1 MVGYDG
7 RQTVATVA
15 MKQMKQVR
23 DLVAR
28 YLITSAL
35 PYINGIKHLGNLV
48 GSLLPADVAARTFRM
63 EGDEV
68 LFICATDEHGTPAEL
83 AAREAG
89 QEVGEFARQE
99 HLRQRAVYEAF
110 GLSFDWFGRTSSAAN
125 HELTQRFYRKLDEN
139 GYIEEQTIRQFFSL
153 DDGRFLPD
161 RYVTGTCPHCG
172 YDRARGDQCENCT
185 RVLDPVD
192 LIRPRSTI
200 SGSERLE
207 LRESR
212 HLFLNLGPL
221 ADRLRGFIL
230 AHADWPRLTTSVA
243 LKWLDEGLRPR
254 AITRDLTWGVPVPRE
269 GFRDKV
275 FYVWFD
281 APIGYIGATKEWA
294 DADPARRDWQSWWL
308 GQDDVRYIQF
318 MAKDNLPF
326 HTIFFPGME
335 MGSGEPWTLAA
346 YIKGFSWL
354 TYDGGKF
361 STSQGRGIFMDQ
373 ALDILPADYWRYAL
387 LAQAP
392 ETDDADFTWER
403 FAAITNKD
411 LVGIFG
417 NFCHRVL
424 TLTVANFGEAVPEG
438 GEPGVFENRLCDAVR
453 TSLETYREHL
463 RAFEYRRAVQEMRR
477 LWSLGNL
484 YLEERAPWR
493 LVKED
498 RPAAALVLRHAL
510 NLMRVYA
517 LAAWPLMP
525 DTART
530 ILTGLG
536 RVDDV
541 KEPRYA
547 GAERL
552 DTLIGGESLKPFPPL
567 FRRLDADE
575 VAVLRARYA
584 GTGPS

>member
-1 MVGYDG
+1 
-7 RQTVATVA
+7 
-15 MKQMKQVR
+15 
-23 DLVAR
+23 VAR

-48 GSLLPADVAARTFRM
+48 GSLLPADVAARTLRM
-63 EGDEV
+63 EGEEV

-89 QEVGEFARQE
+89 QEVAEFARRE
-99 HLRQRAVYEAF
+99 HVRQREVYEAF
-110 GLSFDWFGRTSSAAN
+110 ALSFDWFGRTSSAAN
-125 HELTQRFYRKLDEN
+125 HEMTERFYQKLDEN
-139 GYIEEQTIRQFFSL
+139 GFIEERTIRQFFSV
-153 DDGRFLPD
+153 DDDRFLPD

-172 YDRARGDQCENCT
+172 YERARGDQCENCT

-192 LIRPRSTI
+192 LIGPRSTI

-207 LRESR
+207 LRETR

-221 ADRLRGFIL
+221 AERLRQFIL
-230 AHADWPRLTTSVA
+230 AHEDWPRLSTSVA

-254 AITRDLTWGVPVPRE
+254 AITRDLSWGVPVPRE

-294 DADPARRDWQSWWL
+294 DAEPFRRDWRRWWL
-308 GQDDVRYIQF
+308 QQDDVRYIQF

-335 MGSGEPWTLAA
+335 MGSGEPWTLAS

-361 STSQGRGIFMDQ
+361 STSQGRGVFMDQ
-373 ALDILPADYWRYAL
+373 ALDILPADYWRYGL

-403 FAAITNKD
+403 FAATVNKD
-411 LVGIFG
+411 LVGMFG
-417 NFCHRVL
+417 NYCHRVL
-424 TLTVANFGEAVPEG
+424 TLTVANFGAEVPVGGVPGAPEA
-438 GEPGVFENRLCDAVR
+438 RLTDDVKSSLDA
-453 TSLETYREHL
+453 YRAHL
-463 RAFEYRRAVQEMRR
+463 RAFEYRRAVQELRR

-493 LVKED
+493 LVKQD
-498 RPAAALVLRHAL
+498 RETAAAVLRQAL

-525 DTART
+525 AAART
-530 ILTGLG
+530 VLNGLG
-536 RVDDV
+536 CQDDLR
-541 KEPRYA
+541 EPRYT
-547 GAERL
+547 GAERFHA
-552 DTLIGGESLKPFPPL
+552 LIGGESLMPFPPL

-575 VAVLRARYA
+575 VAALSARYA